1 MKSVDRDDLIQALE
15 RFLPLQRWFGGK
27 GHELVEI
34 NPEVIDL
41 VREEWPALIRV
52 EAVVKASGIDDER
65 YNVLIGLRPAD
76 WTLTFLEGNSEA
88 LLGELNTDEGPVWA
102 YEAVRDTELSRRLF
116 KELFPDI
123 LQPARVRPITA
134 EMSNTMLIYDD
145 QVVFKIFR
153 TLSEKVNL
161 DLEVTEA
168 LGRVG
173 FPHVAAPL
181 GVWRKDGTD
190 LGMVQPYLAGGV
202 EGWAMA
208 LTSLRDMFGSRA
220 DPWVSGGDFAA
231 EAFRLGTT
239 TGKLHAAL
247 AEAFGTFPG
256 NSAEWAKSM
265 EGQLERIDHPDLDK
279 EAASRMFERLAAL
292 EDCGPA
298 IRIHG
303 DMHLGQVMRTDTGWF
318 VLDFGGEP
326 SRPVEERRM
335 PTSPMKDVAGMLRS
349 LHYATWTAAAEQEDQ
364 EQVAQELAH
373 EWEQRNRG
381 AFVDGY
387 LRAAREAGGLL
398 PTDEDNFGLVL
409 KAFELDRG
417 IYEIGYELAHR
428 PEWVKIPMAAIQS
441 LY

>member
-1 MKSVDRDDLIQALE
+1 MMQIKREVLVEALE
-15 RFLPLQRWFGGK
+15 RFLPHQRWFGGK
-27 GHELVEI
+27 GHEITELIPDKIQVLE
-34 NPEVIDL
+34 P
-41 VREEWPALIRV
+41 EWPALVRV
-52 EAVVKASGIDDER
+52 EADVKAYGIPPER
-65 YNVLIGLRPAD
+65 YNVLIGLRPTD

-88 LLGELNTDEGPVWA
+88 LMGELATDEGPAWG
-102 YEAVRDTELSRRLF
+102 YEAVRDSQLALKLF
-116 KELFPDI
+116 RSLFPDV
-123 LQPARVRPITA
+123 LNPARVRPITA

-145 QVVFKIFR
+145 QLVFKIFR

-168 LGRVG
+168 LGKVG

-181 GVWRKDGTD
+181 GVWRYEGTD

-220 DPWVSGGDFAA
+220 DPWVTGGDFAA
-231 EAFRLGTT
+231 EAHRLGVTT
-239 TGKLHAAL
+239 AKLHGAL
-247 AEAFGTFPG
+247 GEAFGITPG
-256 NSAEWAKSM
+256 NSTEWAQAM
-265 EGQLERIDHPDLDK
+265 EGQLSRVDHRDLDK
-279 EAASRMFERLAAL
+279 EAARRIFERLAAL
-292 EDCGPA
+292 EDAGPC
-298 IRIHG
+298 IRVHG

-349 LHYATWTAAAEQEDQ
+349 LHYATWTAAAEQEDG
-364 EQVAQELAH
+364 EVAAELAH

-387 LRAAREAGGLL
+387 LEAARRIGGLL
-398 PTDEDNFGLVL
+398 PRDEDNFGLVL

>member
-1 MKSVDRDDLIQALE
+1 MEIKPEVLTEALE
-15 RFLPLQRWFGGK
+15 RFLPGQRWFGGR
-27 GHELVEI
+27 GHEITAVVPDRVEVLL
-34 NPEVIDL
+34 P
-41 VREEWPALIRV
+41 EWPALVRV
-52 EAVVKASGIDDER
+52 EAEVRAADIAPAR

-76 WTLTFLEGNSEA
+76 WTLTFLEGNSDA
-88 LLGELNTDEGPVWA
+88 MLGELATDQGPAWG
-102 YEAVRDTELSRRLF
+102 YEAVRDSELALKLF
-116 KELFPDI
+116 RSLFPEI
-123 LQPARVRPITA
+123 LEPARVRPITA
-134 EMSNTMLIYDD
+134 EMSNTMLIYDE

-161 DLEVTEA
+161 DLEVLEA
-168 LGRVG
+168 LSRVG
-173 FPHVAAPL
+173 FESVATPL
-181 GVWRKDGTD
+181 GVWRSEGTD

-220 DPWVSGGDFAA
+220 DPWVTGGDFAA
-231 EAFRLGTT
+231 EAFRLGVT
-239 TGKLHAAL
+239 TGELHAAL
-247 AEAFGTFPG
+247 AKAFGTSPG
-256 NSAEWAKSM
+256 KAAEWAHAM
-265 EGQLERIDHPDLDK
+265 EGQLDRVDHPDLD
-279 EAASRMFERLAAL
+279 EQAARRLFERLAAL
-292 EDCGPA
+292 EDAGPS
-298 IRIHG
+298 IRVHG
-303 DMHLGQVMRTDTGWF
+303 DMHLGQVMRTDSGWY

-349 LHYATWTAAAEQEDQ
+349 LHYATWTAAAEQEDAA
-364 EQVAQELAH
+364 VAGELAH

-381 AFVDGY
+381 AFVEGY
-387 LRAAREAGGLL
+387 LQAARRAGGLL
-398 PTDEDNFGLVL
+398 PEEEDNFGLVL

>member
-1 MKSVDRDDLIQALE
+1 MRVEPENLTPALE
-15 RFLPLQRWFGGK
+15 RFLPNQRWFGAK
-27 GHELVEI
+27 GREITHI
-34 NPEVIDL
+34 NPDVVDI
-41 VREEWPALIRV
+41 VRAEWPALIRV
-52 EAVVKASGIDDER
+52 EAVVGAAGVEDER

-76 WTLTFLEGNSEA
+76 WTLTFLEGNSDA
-88 LLGELNTDEGPVWA
+88 LLGELATDEGPAWA
-102 YEAVRDTELSRRLF
+102 YEAVRDTELSRELF
-116 KELFPDI
+116 KTLFLDI

-134 EMSNTMLIYDD
+134 EMSNTMLIYDE

-168 LGRVG
+168 LGKVG

-208 LTSLRDMFGSRA
+208 LTSLRDMFGSKA

-239 TGKLHAAL
+239 TGELHGAL
-247 AEAFGTFPG
+247 AQAFGT
-256 NSAEWAKSM
+256 SAGDSSEWARAM
-265 EGQLERIDHPDLDK
+265 EGQLDRIDHPDLDK
-279 EAASRMFERLAAL
+279 QAAKHMFDRLASL

-335 PTSPMKDVAGMLRS
+335 ATSPMKDVAGMLRS
-349 LHYATWTAAAEQEDQ
+349 LHYATWTAAAEQDDLE
-364 EQVAQELAH
+364 VAQELAH

-387 LRAAREAGGLL
+387 LKAAREAGGLL
-398 PTDEDNFGLVL
+398 PEDEDNFGLVL

>member
-1 MKSVDRDDLIQALE
+1 MKVDPQNLTPALE
-15 RFLPLQRWFGGK
+15 RFLPNQRWFGAK
-27 GHELVEI
+27 GRDI
-34 NPEVIDL
+34 TRIYPEVVDV
-41 VREEWPALIRV
+41 VRSEWPALIRV
-52 EAVVKASGIDDER
+52 EAVVSAAGIEDER
-65 YNVLIGLRPAD
+65 YNVLIGLRPAE

-88 LLGELNTDEGPVWA
+88 LLGELSTDEGPAWA
-102 YEAVRDTELSRRLF
+102 YEAVRDTELSRELF
-116 KELFPDI
+116 KTLFPDI

-168 LGRVG
+168 LGNVG
-173 FPHVAAPL
+173 FSHVAAPL

-208 LTSLRDMFGSRA
+208 LTSLRDMFGSKA

-239 TGKLHAAL
+239 TGELHGAL

-256 NSAEWAKSM
+256 NSAEWAKAM
-265 EGQLERIDHPDLDK
+265 EGQLDRIDHSDLDK
-279 EAASRMFERLAAL
+279 EAARRRFDRLAAL
-292 EDCGPA
+292 DDCGPA

-364 EQVAQELAH
+364 ELAHELAH

-387 LRAAREAGGLL
+387 LRAAREAVGLL
-398 PTDEDNFGLVL
+398 PKDEDNFGLVL

>member
-1 MKSVDRDDLIQALE
+1 MREIKPELLVEALE
-15 RFLPLQRWFGGK
+15 RFLPHQRWFGGK
-27 GHELVEI
+27 GHEITQILPDKVQVLES
-34 NPEVIDL
+34 
-41 VREEWPALIRV
+41 EWPALVRV
-52 EAVVKASGIDDER
+52 EAEVRAVGIAPER
-65 YNVLIGLRPAD
+65 YNVLIGLRPTD

-88 LLGELNTDEGPVWA
+88 LMGELATDEGPAWG
-102 YEAVRDTELSRRLF
+102 YEAVRDSQLVLKLF
-116 KELFPDI
+116 RTLFPHI
-123 LQPARVRPITA
+123 LNPVRVRPITA

-145 QVVFKIFR
+145 QLVFKIFR
-153 TLSEKVNL
+153 ALSEKVNL
-161 DLEVTEA
+161 DLEITEA

-181 GVWRKDGTD
+181 GVWRHEGTD

-231 EAFRLGTT
+231 EAYRLGTT

-247 AEAFGTFPG
+247 GEAFGIFPG
-256 NSAEWAKSM
+256 DSPEWAEAM
-265 EGQLERIDHPDLDK
+265 EGQLSRIQHPHLDK
-279 EAASRMFERLAAL
+279 ASARRIFQRLAAL
-292 EDCGPA
+292 EDAGPS
-298 IRIHG
+298 IRVHG
-303 DMHLGQVMRTDTGWF
+303 DMHLGQVMRTDTGWY

-349 LHYATWTAAAEQEDQ
+349 LHYATWTAAAEQEDV
-364 EQVAQELAH
+364 EVTAELAM

-387 LRAAREAGGLL
+387 LEAANRMGGLL
-398 PTDEDNFGLVL
+398 PEDQDNFGLVL

-428 PEWVKIPMAAIQS
+428 PEWVKIPMAAIHS

>member
-1 MKSVDRDDLIQALE
+1 MEIKSEDLSEALG
-15 RFLPLQRWFGGK
+15 RFLPGQRWFGGK
-27 GHELVEI
+27 GHEILEIVPDRVEVLHSDWPGLV
-34 NPEVIDL
+34 
-41 VREEWPALIRV
+41 RV
-52 EAVVKASGIDDER
+52 EAEVRAEGMEPER
-65 YNVLIGLRPAD
+65 YNVLIGLRPTD
-76 WTLTFLEGNSEA
+76 WTLTFLEGNSDA
-88 LLGELNTDEGPVWA
+88 ILGELATDEGPAWA
-102 YEAVRDTELSRRLF
+102 YEAVRDTELALKLF
-116 KELFPDI
+116 RTLFPDI
-123 LQPARVRPITA
+123 LDPVRVRPITA

-161 DLEVTEA
+161 DLEVLEG

-173 FPHVAAPL
+173 FPSVAVPL
-181 GVWRKDGTD
+181 GVWRAEGTD

-231 EAFRLGTT
+231 EAQRLGTT
-239 TGKLHAAL
+239 TAELHGAL
-247 AEAFGTFPG
+247 GEAFGISPG
-256 NSAEWAKSM
+256 SPKEWARNM
-265 EGQLERIDHPDLDK
+265 EGQLSRVDHPDLDK
-279 EAASRMFERLAAL
+279 QAANRIFQRLAAL
-292 EDCGPA
+292 EDAGSS
-298 IRIHG
+298 IRVHG
-303 DMHLGQVMRTDTGWF
+303 DMHLGQVMRTDAGWY

-326 SRPVEERRM
+326 SRPVAERRM

-349 LHYATWTAAAEQEDQ
+349 LHYATWTSASEQEDGA
-364 EQVAQELAH
+364 VAAELAR

-387 LRAAREAGGLL
+387 LEAARRVGGLL
-398 PTDEDNFGLVL
+398 PEDEDNFGLVL

-428 PEWVKIPMAAIQS
+428 PEWVKIPIGSIQS

>member
-1 MKSVDRDDLIQALE
+1 MMQIKSEVLTEALE
-15 RFLPLQRWFGGK
+15 RFLPHQRWFGGK
-27 GHELVEI
+27 GHEITEIVADKVETLFS
-34 NPEVIDL
+34 D
-41 VREEWPALIRV
+41 WPALVRV
-52 EAVVKASGIDDER
+52 EAEVHAEGIAPER
-65 YNVLIGLRPAD
+65 YNVLIGLRPTD

-88 LLGELNTDEGPVWA
+88 SMGELATDEGPAWG
-102 YEAVRDTELSRRLF
+102 YEAVRDSSIALKLF
-116 KELFPDI
+116 RGLFPEI
-123 LQPARVRPITA
+123 ERPARVRPITA

-145 QVVFKIFR
+145 HVVFKIFR

-168 LGRVG
+168 LGKVG

-181 GVWRKDGTD
+181 GVWRSEGTD

-220 DPWVSGGDFAA
+220 DPWVTGGDFAA
-231 EAFRLGTT
+231 EAYRLGTT
-239 TGKLHAAL
+239 TGELHGAL
-247 AEAFGTFPG
+247 GEAFGVSPG
-256 NSAEWAKSM
+256 DPAEWAESM
-265 EGQLERIDHPDLDK
+265 RGQLARVDHPDLDK
-279 EAASRMFERLAAL
+279 KAAGHLFERLASL
-292 EDCGPA
+292 EDAGPS
-298 IRIHG
+298 IRVHG
-303 DMHLGQVMRTDTGWF
+303 DMHLGQVMRTDTGWY

-349 LHYATWTAAAEQEDQ
+349 LHYATWTAAAEQEDG
-364 EQVAQELAH
+364 EVAAELAH

-387 LRAAREAGGLL
+387 LEAARRAGGLL
-398 PTDEDNFGLVL
+398 PDDEDNFGLVL

>member
-1 MKSVDRDDLIQALE
+1 MEVQPDSLLQALE
-15 RFLPLQRWFGGK
+15 RFLPHQRWYGGK
-27 GHELVEI
+27 GHDVKEI
-34 NPEVIDL
+34 VAEKVDL
-41 VREEWPALIRV
+41 VRSEWPALVRV
-52 EAVVKASGIDDER
+52 EAIVYADGIEPER
-65 YNVLIGLRPAD
+65 YNVLIGLRPSD
-76 WTLTFLEGNSEA
+76 WTLTFLEGNSES
-88 LLGELNTDEGPVWA
+88 LLGELETSEGPAWG
-102 YEAVRDTELSRRLF
+102 YEAVRDSQLSLKLF
-116 KELFPDI
+116 RALFPDI
-123 LQPARVRPITA
+123 ISPERVRPITA
-134 EMSNTMLIYDD
+134 EMSNTMLIYDE

-168 LGRVG
+168 LGKVG

-181 GVWRKDGTD
+181 GVWRQDGTD

-202 EGWAMA
+202 EGWAMS

-220 DPWVSGGDFAA
+220 DPWVTGGDFAA

-239 TGKLHAAL
+239 TAELHAAL
-247 AEAFGTFPG
+247 GEAFGITEG
-256 NSAEWAKSM
+256 DSKGWARAM
-265 EGQLERIDHPDLDK
+265 EGQLDRINHPDLDK
-279 EAASRMFERLAAL
+279 EAARHIFERLAAL

-298 IRIHG
+298 IRVHG

-349 LHYATWTAAAEQEDQ
+349 LHYATWTAAAEQEDH
-364 EQVAQELAH
+364 EVSQELAH

-387 LRAAREAGGLL
+387 LQAARKAGGLL
-398 PTDEDNFGLVL
+398 PDDEDNFGLVL

>member
-1 MKSVDRDDLIQALE
+1 MEVKPEALVEGLE
-15 RFLPLQRWFGGK
+15 RFLPHQRWFGGK
-27 GHELVEI
+27 GHTVTRIVPDRVEVLI
-34 NPEVIDL
+34 ADF
-41 VREEWPALIRV
+41 PALVRV
-52 EAVVKASGIDDER
+52 EAEVHAEGIEPER
-65 YNVLIGLRPAD
+65 YNVLIGLRPTD

-88 LLGELNTDEGPVWA
+88 LLGEIATSEGPAWG
-102 YEAVRDTELSRRLF
+102 YEAVRDSQLGLKLF
-116 KELFPDI
+116 KMLFSDVMIPE
-123 LQPARVRPITA
+123 RVRPITA

-145 QVVFKIFR
+145 HVVFKIFR

-168 LGRVG
+168 LGKVG

-181 GVWRKDGTD
+181 GVWRHDGTD

-231 EAFRLGTT
+231 EAHRLGTT
-239 TGKLHAAL
+239 TAGLHAAL
-247 AEAFGTFPG
+247 GEAFGV
-256 NSAEWAKSM
+256 SAGRPKEWAASM
-265 EGQLERIDHPDLDK
+265 EGQLERVHHPNLDT
-279 EAASRMFERLAAL
+279 EAARRLFQRLAGL
-292 EDCGPA
+292 EDAGPS
-298 IRIHG
+298 IRVHG
-303 DMHLGQVMRTDTGWF
+303 DMHLGQVMRTDTGWY

-326 SRPVEERRM
+326 FRPLEERRA

-349 LHYATWTAAAEQEDQ
+349 LHYATWMAAAEQEDQ
-364 EQVAQELAH
+364 GIPEELAE

-387 LRAAREAGGLL
+387 LEAARRHGGLL
-398 PTDEDNFGLVL
+398 PEDEDNFGLVL

-428 PEWVKIPMAAIQS
+428 PEWVKIPMAAMHT

>member
-1 MKSVDRDDLIQALE
+1 MEIKPEVLIEALE
-15 RFLPLQRWFGGK
+15 RFLPSQRWFGGK
-27 GHELVEI
+27 GHEIDEIVPTRVE
-34 NPEVIDL
+34 VLRSD
-41 VREEWPALIRV
+41 WPALVRV
-52 EAVVKASGIDDER
+52 EADVRAAGLEPER
-65 YNVLIGLRPAD
+65 YNVLIGLRPTD
-76 WTLTFLEGNSEA
+76 WTLTFLEGNSDA
-88 LLGELNTDEGPVWA
+88 LMGELATDEGPAWG
-102 YEAVRDTELSRRLF
+102 YEAVRDSELALKLF
-116 KELFPDI
+116 RGLFPDI
-123 LQPARVRPITA
+123 SRPARVRPITA

-181 GVWRKDGTD
+181 GVWRADGTD

-231 EAFRLGTT
+231 EAYRLGTT
-239 TGKLHAAL
+239 TGELHAAL
-247 AEAFGTFPG
+247 GEAFGISPG
-256 NSAEWAKSM
+256 NSAEWARAM
-265 EGQLERIDHPDLDK
+265 EGQLKRIDHPDLDK
-279 EAASRMFERLAAL
+279 PAAQRIFERLAAL
-292 EDCGPA
+292 DDAGPS
-298 IRIHG
+298 IRVHG

-326 SRPVEERRM
+326 SRPVEERRL

-349 LHYATWTAAAEQEDQ
+349 LHYATWTAAAEQED
-364 EQVAQELAH
+364 EDATEELAR
-373 EWEQRNRG
+373 EWEERNRG

-387 LRAAREAGGLL
+387 LEAARRLGGLL
-398 PTDEDNFGLVL
+398 PEDEDNFGLVL

>member
-1 MKSVDRDDLIQALE
+1 MEVKAESLIHALE
-15 RFLPLQRWFGGK
+15 RFLPHQRWFGGK
-27 GHELVEI
+27 GHAVKEI
-34 NPEVIDL
+34 VAEKVDV
-41 VREEWPALIRV
+41 VRSEWPALVRV
-52 EAVVKASGIDDER
+52 EALVSAEGLETER
-65 YNVLIGLRPAD
+65 YNVLIGLRPSD
-76 WTLTFLEGNSEA
+76 WTLTFLEGNSES
-88 LLGELNTDEGPVWA
+88 LLGELETSDGPAWG
-102 YEAVRDTELSRRLF
+102 YEAVRDSQLSLKLF
-116 KELFPDI
+116 RSLFPDI
-123 LQPARVRPITA
+123 LSPERVRPITA
-134 EMSNTMLIYDD
+134 EMSNTMLIYDEH
-145 QVVFKIFR
+145 VVFKIFR

-168 LGRVG
+168 LGKVG

-181 GVWRKDGTD
+181 GVWRQDGTD

-239 TGKLHAAL
+239 TGELHAAL
-247 AEAFGTFPG
+247 GEAFGIG
-256 NSAEWAKSM
+256 KGDSREWAQAM
-265 EGQLERIDHPDLDK
+265 EGQLDRINHPDLDND
-279 EAASRMFERLAAL
+279 AARRIFERLAAL

-298 IRIHG
+298 IRVHG
-303 DMHLGQVMRTDTGWF
+303 DMHLGQVMRTDSGWF

-326 SRPVEERRM
+326 SRPVEERRW

-364 EQVAQELAH
+364 EVSQELAH

-387 LRAAREAGGLL
+387 LQAARKAGGLL
-398 PTDEDNFGLVL
+398 PEDEDNFGLVL

>member
-1 MKSVDRDDLIQALE
+1 MREIKPEMLTEALE
-15 RFLPLQRWFGGK
+15 RFLPNQRWFGGK
-27 GHELVEI
+27 GHEI
-34 NPEVIDL
+34 TEVVPDKVQIL
-41 VREEWPALIRV
+41 EGEWPSLVRV
-52 EAVVKASGIDDER
+52 EAEVRAVDVPPER
-65 YNVLIGLRPAD
+65 YNVLIGLRPTD

-88 LLGELNTDEGPVWA
+88 LMGELATDEGPAWG
-102 YEAVRDTELSRRLF
+102 YEAVRDSELALKLF
-116 KELFPDI
+116 RSLFPD
-123 LQPARVRPITA
+123 LFHPVRVRPITA

-168 LGRVG
+168 LGKVG

-181 GVWRKDGTD
+181 GAWRHDGTD

-220 DPWVSGGDFAA
+220 DPWVTGGDFAA
-231 EAFRLGTT
+231 EANRLGATT
-239 TGKLHAAL
+239 AELHGAL
-247 AEAFGTFPG
+247 GRAFGISPGNAPEWAEA
-256 NSAEWAKSM
+256 M
-265 EGQLERIDHPDLDK
+265 EGQLERVDHLDLDK
-279 EAASRMFERLAAL
+279 EAARRLFGRLAAL
-292 EDCGPA
+292 GDAGPSL
-298 IRIHG
+298 RVHG
-303 DMHLGQVMRTDTGWF
+303 DMHLGQVMRTDSGWF

-326 SRPVEERRM
+326 SRPVEERRYK
-335 PTSPMKDVAGMLRS
+335 TSPMKDVAGMLRS
-349 LHYATWTAAAEQEDQ
+349 LHYATWTAAAEQEDLD
-364 EQVAQELAH
+364 VAAELAH

-387 LRAAREAGGLL
+387 LEAARRQEGLL
-398 PTDEDNFGLVL
+398 PEDEDNFGLVL

>member
-1 MKSVDRDDLIQALE
+1 MEVQPESLLQALE
-15 RFLPLQRWFGGK
+15 RFLPHQRWYGGK
-27 GHELVEI
+27 GHDVKEI
-34 NPEVIDL
+34 VAEKVDI
-41 VREEWPALIRV
+41 VRSEWPALVRV
-52 EAVVKASGIDDER
+52 EAIVHAEGIEPER
-65 YNVLIGLRPAD
+65 YNVLIGLRPSD
-76 WTLTFLEGNSEA
+76 WTLTFLEGNSES
-88 LLGELNTDEGPVWA
+88 LLGELETSEGSAWG
-102 YEAVRDTELSRRLF
+102 YEAVRDSQLSLKLF
-116 KELFPDI
+116 RALFPDI
-123 LQPARVRPITA
+123 ISPERVRPITA
-134 EMSNTMLIYDD
+134 EMSNTMLIYDE

-168 LGRVG
+168 LGKVG

-181 GVWRKDGTD
+181 GVWRQDGTD

-239 TGKLHAAL
+239 TGELHAAL
-247 AEAFGTFPG
+247 GEAFGITKG
-256 NSAEWAKSM
+256 DSKEWARAM
-265 EGQLERIDHPDLDK
+265 EGQLDRIKHPDLDN
-279 EAASRMFERLAAL
+279 EAARRIFERLAAL

-298 IRIHG
+298 IRVHG

-364 EQVAQELAH
+364 EVSQELAH

-387 LRAAREAGGLL
+387 LQAARKAGGLL
-398 PTDEDNFGLVL
+398 PEDEDNFGLVL